1 MSFNE
6 IIAELPNLTENEK
19 RQLFNMLS
27 DELSDN
33 ADQES
38 SEFLAILEDRIR
50 AADNDGRTH
59 TLAEA
64 REAVE
69 NTAKRARR

>member
-6 IIAELPNLTENEK
+6 ITAELPNLTENEK

-38 SEFLAILEDRIR
+38 SEFLAILEERIR
-50 AADNDGRTH
+50 AADNGGRTH

-64 REAVE
+64 REAVK